1 MNLTI
6 DEVAELDWYFSGAA
20 EADCGVRSVQGGFES
35 AMDKLAKTG
44 RPRGWEWLPAGEADH
59 PARETRSTCS
69 ASWDAMERLD
79 RRRQKL
85 ADYCRIYQRLHRMDD
100 PTRQHLAVLDLHFG
114 DAVRIHGVSLSLL
127 CMTKPVRVACAK
139 VNEKRRRRAEKQDR
153 EPPDDL
159 GPRDAVQRMHT
170 SDSSAEQAILEELV
184 TEAAGWL
191 RAALEA
197 YSKARV

>member
-1 MNLTI
+1 MLSI
-6 DEVAELDWYFSGAA
+6 DEVAELEWYFSGAA
-20 EADCGVRSVQGGFES
+20 EADCGVRSVQGGFEA

-44 RPRGWEWLPAGEADH
+44 RARGWEWLPVGEADH
-59 PARETRSTCS
+59 PAHETRSTCS

-79 RRRQKL
+79 NRRKKL
-85 ADYCRIYQRLHRMDD
+85 DDAHRVYQRLQQLGQRDH
-100 PTRQHLAVLDLHFG
+100 AVLELHFG

-127 CMTKPVRVACAK
+127 CMTKPVRVATAK

-170 SDSSAEQAILEELV
+170 SDSSAERTILEELV
-184 TEAAGWL
+184 TEAAAWL